1 MRPRRPACSAAAA
14 LSLLLAAVS
23 PAVAEPVVFRL
34 EPERSF
40 VQFEVL
46 HFGTSTSRGRFGPI
60 AGEVTLDR
68 EAHTGSARIVIDT
81 TGVSTGLRVFDAR
94 IRRADLLAST
104 DFPQAVFA
112 VEVFRFDGDR
122 LVEVSGTLTLRGVS
136 RPLVLRALR
145 FGCQMQVMPPVASQ
159 AASQATSQAAP
170 EACGGDF
177 EGELLRSDFGIDYL
191 LPLVADRVRLQVQVQ
206 GRAP

>member
-1 MRPRRPACSAAAA
+1 MRQARNALCALAAALFALHAAAA
-14 LSLLLAAVS
+14 
-23 PAVAEPVVFRL
+23 PVVYTL
-34 EPERSF
+34 DPDHSF

-46 HFGTSTSRGRFGPI
+46 HFGTSTIRGRFGPI

-68 EAHTGSARIVIDT
+68 EAGSGVIRITVDT
-81 TGVSTGLRVFDAR
+81 ASVSTGWRNFDGRLRE
-94 IRRADLLAST
+94 ADLLASA
-104 DFPQAVFA
+104 DFPKAVFA
-112 VEVFRFDGDR
+112 SERLRFEGER
-122 LVEVSGTLTLRGVS
+122 LAEVSGTLELRGS
-136 RPLVLRALR
+136 SHPLVLRALR